1 MQKGGMPAPEQSRVP
16 YEQGDEDM
24 KRSWR
29 RPVAALALVALA
41 VGVLT
46 AAGGAGAR
54 PAAGVKNLAA
64 YPREQT
70 LITSG
75 SQWGNITGTNPYVGG
90 QATGTV
96 GILYET
102 LLRFDPL
109 KDHYIPWL
117 AKSATFST
125 AKAYTITIRPNVK
138 WTDGKA
144 FTAAD
149 VAFNI
154 NLARFNTSPWNNLYL
169 NVRSVVPKGDRVVV
183 SFKTTPNYVQWQN
196 AMYNMPMISPT
207 QARPLITDAAKLT
220 TYSPAN
226 PIGTG
231 PYKLDPSGWDPTTR
245 VVYVKNTN
253 WWAAKQGVSPSPQPK
268 YIIDL
273 VNTSNTNSL
282 SAVLSGVEDLNNNF
296 LPGVQNLVKQGKVL
310 TYYKKAPY
318 MLSANTAWLEPNTT
332 VKPLNDVAFRKA
344 LATAVNV
351 KKIVNEAYGNLV
363 LKASPSGLLPTWK
376 KYIDQTAVKKYG
388 FTFSTSKAVT
398 MLQNAGYK
406 KDSSGYF
413 LNKDGSKIDLEI
425 SVPQGWS
432 DWESARDMI
441 IASAKDA
448 GIRVTAKVKDYN
460 TWRSDRNTG
469 KFDLVVDNNYQIS
482 DNPWTYWNGIYHLPI
497 LTTGTGQTN
506 FNFGRYENPTA
517 WSLVQRLDKT
527 PLTNTAAI
535 KEINSKLQTTL
546 MQQMPI
552 IPLWYNGQWAQF
564 VPKFWTNW
572 PSSTSTRNF
581 TPIMWNGYLQ
591 MTGIDVITHLK
602 KK

>member
-1 MQKGGMPAPEQSRVP
+1 MKGLWRPAAV
-16 YEQGDEDM
+16 
-24 KRSWR
+24 
-29 RPVAALALVALA
+29 LLALA
-41 VGVLT
+41 VVVV
-46 AAGGAGAR
+46 AASAGGADAR
-54 PAAGVKNLAA
+54 PGSVSSALTS
-64 YPREQT
+64 YPRAQT

-90 QATGTV
+90 AATGTV

-102 LLRFDPL
+102 LLRYDPL
-109 KDHYIPWL
+109 KDAYIPWL
-117 AKSATFST
+117 ASSAKFT
-125 AKAYTITIRPNVK
+125 APNVYTIVIRPGVK

-149 VAFNI
+149 VAFNL

-169 NVRSVVPKGDRVVV
+169 NVAHVTPKGQTVTVT
-183 SFKTTPNYVQWQN
+183 FKSTPNYVQWQN
-196 AMYNMPMISPT
+196 AMWNMPMVSPT

-220 TYSPAN
+220 TYSPQD

-231 PYKLDPSGWDPTTR
+231 PYKLDLSGWDPTTR
-245 VVYVKNTN
+245 VVYVKNAH
-253 WWAAKQGVSPSPQPK
+253 WWASDQNVAPSPKPK

-282 SAVLSGVEDLNNNF
+282 SAVLAGVEDLNNNY

-310 TYYKKAPY
+310 TYFKKPPY

-332 VKPLNDVAFRKA
+332 VKPLDDPAFRKG
-344 LATAVNV
+344 LATAINV
-351 KKIVNEAYGNLV
+351 QKIVNEDYGNLV
-363 LKASPSGLLPTWK
+363 LKASASGLLPTWK
-376 KYIDQTAVKKYG
+376 KYVDSAAVKKYG
-388 FTFSTSKAVT
+388 FAFNTQKAVQ

-406 KDSSGYF
+406 RGSDGF
-413 LNKDGSKIDLEI
+413 FVNKDGSKIDLEL

-432 DWESARDMI
+432 DWETARDMI
-441 IASAKDA
+441 ISSAKDA
-448 GIRVTAKVKDYN
+448 GIHITAKVKDYN

-497 LTTGTGQTN
+497 ITTGTGQTN
-506 FNFGRYENPTA
+506 FNFGRYSNPTA

-527 PLTNTAAI
+527 PLTDTAAI
-535 KEINSKLQTTL
+535 KEINSKLQTIL
-546 MQQMPI
+546 MQQMPL

-564 VPKFWTNW
+564 VSKYWTNW
-572 PSSTSTRNF
+572 PSSTTYRGY

-602 KK
+602 PAK